1 MKIALMAQLE
11 TGRLLLR
18 ELVQEDWAA
27 IHRYGSDPEVSRYM
41 DWGPNTEAD
50 TDAFMAQALAVQRA
64 EPRPNFQL
72 AVVLK
77 REDRL
82 IGVCTL
88 VFSDIPSREATLGYA
103 YERAAWGQG
112 YATEAARA
120 MLAFGFGELGQHRI
134 WATCAPANIGSKRVL
149 EKIGMQREGYL
160 RAHRWVKG
168 RWRDSLLYAILEQD
182 RWNL

>member
-1 MKIALMAQLE
+1 MAQLE
-11 TGRLLLR
+11 TERLLLR

-27 IHRYGSDPEVSRYM
+27 VHRYGSDPEVSRHM
-41 DWGPNTEAD
+41 DWGPNTEED
-50 TDAFMAQALAVQRA
+50 TTAFLAMVLATQRA
-64 EPRPNFQL
+64 QPRVDFQL

-77 REDRL
+77 HDDRL
-82 IGVCTL
+82 IGACTL
-88 VFSDIPSREATLGYA
+88 VFTDVPSREASLGYA

-134 WATCAPANIGSKRVL
+134 WATCAPANVGSSRVL

-160 RAHRWVKG
+160 RDHRWMKG
-168 RWRDSLLYAILEQD
+168 HWRDSLLYAILEPD
-182 RWNL
+182 WWNM